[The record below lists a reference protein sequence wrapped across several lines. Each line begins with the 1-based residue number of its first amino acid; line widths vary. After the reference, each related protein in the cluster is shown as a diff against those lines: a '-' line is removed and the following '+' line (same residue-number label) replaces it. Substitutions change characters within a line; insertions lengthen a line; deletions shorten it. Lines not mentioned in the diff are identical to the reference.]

1 MNEDDKKEVDEMA
14 KLPAMPF
21 YIGDWRKDPGV
32 RTLDRFHKSIWFDM
46 ICLMWESEERGKLM
60 LNGKPM
66 PIDALSEAL
75 KLDNPVVE
83 DAVNLLIERG
93 VAKVEENTG
102 IIYCARQVRDEAR
115 RIKNIENGSKGG
127 NPALKRK
134 SEGHEMDNQ
143 GDNQGDN
150 GGGYPPPENEN
161 AYKSTSFFKTRKTNG
176 YKNTSLKTRKTKELK
191 KQYEEYVYLTDSE
204 YQKLVE
210 KFGKVSADDKIR
222 KLDEY
227 IGGYR
232 NAKKKYT
239 DHYRVIL
246 TWARKDDLKQPRKG
260 GLVL

>member
-1 MNEDDKKEVDEMA
+1 MKEEDRNEVNEMA

-32 RTLDRFHKSIWFDM
+32 QALDRFQKSVWFDM
-46 ICLMWESEERGKLM
+46 ICLMWESEQRGKLV
-60 LNGKPM
+60 LNGRPM
-66 PIDALSEAL
+66 PEEAL
-75 KLDNPVVE
+75 ANALGLDKGVVNST
-83 DAVNLLIERG
+83 VNLLLDLG
-93 VAKVEENTG
+93 VAKIEPETG
-102 IIYCARQVRDEAR
+102 IIYCARQVRDEER
-115 RIKNIENGSKGG
+115 RLKAVENGSKGG

-191 KQYEEYVYLTDSE
+191 KQYEDYVYLTDSE

-210 KFGKVSADDKIR
+210 KFGKVNADDKIR